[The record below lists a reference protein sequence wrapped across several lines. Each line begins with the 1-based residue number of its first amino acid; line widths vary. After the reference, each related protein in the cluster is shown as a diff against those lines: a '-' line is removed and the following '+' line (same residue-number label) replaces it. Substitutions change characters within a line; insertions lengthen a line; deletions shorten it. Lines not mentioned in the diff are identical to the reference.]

1 MSDEVLEAT
10 KIFSGASDSKLPSNV
25 EGLSLATRKQ
35 WVGAWNGRFRDCRS
49 DGGSMST
56 CESSAFAVAN
66 AAIKELNV
74 EDHAEP
80 TPDGQIATKEPETAT
95 AEPETSTGKAEKPT
109 ERKKDHQFVDSW
121 EYSSRQVSQTN
132 ANYMPLG
139 GTGERA
145 CANCQFF
152 ISPAACSV
160 VENFPQ
166 AISPTGLS
174 DLWRARELPIDAMTP
189 IPVVIVEEQDAA
201 LSEVGDGS
209 KRYSVTFPPALKDR
223 FFGAIKGLANLTHKE
238 TSSADSPFIVQ
249 KDKSGEWRWFARASN
264 KWRDLDHPPEILSEA
279 AHKDYVN
286 WVDATGAYPDL
297 WLWHTPGTKV
307 GKADWV
313 DYSEGFLHFSGTFDE
328 GKEAVALNLQA
339 TPELGVSH
347 GFKYVHSDESQG
359 IIGWYRT
366 FEVSPLPRS
375 AAANPWTT
383 MEVIQKELGMAFD
396 SKKRAFLVAQL
407 GEEETARRENDTKAA
422 ATALAEAG
430 VESKQASDPAPGG
443 GSGEGPKPEP
453 SQTPAAGE
461 GAPVTAKDIG
471 DAAAKAIMDSD
482 FFKEMVATVDAVQ
495 VLSEKNA
502 AALKGLQLSD
512 DEKIAGQFTAR
523 AAAAR
528 LGGHSAA
535 ESDKTIIGDDD
546 PLAKVGEP
554 AMQVI
559 DERFAGSLK

>member
-1 MSDEVLEAT
+1 MSDEVLEAQ

-74 EDHAEP
+74 EQDAES
-80 TPDGQIATKEPETAT
+80 TPDGQTAT

-201 LSEVGDGS
+201 LSEAEDGS

-249 KDKSGEWRWFARASN
+249 KDKAGQWRWFARASN

-339 TPELGVSH
+339 TAELGVSH

-471 DAAAKAIMDSD
+471 DAAAKAIMASD
-482 FFKEMVATVDAVQ
+482 FFKEMTATVDAVQ

-502 AALKGLQLSD
+502 EALKGLQLSD

-528 LGGHSAA
+528 LGGHSAS

-546 PLAKVGEP
+546 PLVKVGEP

-559 DERFAGSLK
+559 DERFARSLK